1 MNWPCVACFR
11 VDSMKRIWKFLNWAA
26 DGFFSPFL
34 SFFSQ
39 LGAICMLFFS
49 ALAWLVRPPFRWRNY
64 LTAMDFVGVGS
75 LGIVALVASFTGAA
89 FSLQTVYTFK
99 MFQAEAYIGVTVALS
114 LSRELAP
121 VLTAL
126 MVTARAGSAMATE
139 LGSMRITEQI
149 DALHTMAVSPV
160 QYLVTP
166 RIMAGLVMVPLLTM
180 VFNLIGIMGAAFVA
194 VSIMG
199 VDEGPFWHHIYWFID
214 ARDVLEGLIK
224 ATVFG
229 LVFSTIS
236 CYQGFFAD
244 GGAAGVG
251 RATTRAVVW
260 SSVSILF
267 FDVVLTDVLL
277 LVFS

>member
-1 MNWPCVACFR
+1 MRRLWNL
-11 VDSMKRIWKFLNWAA
+11 LNRAA
-26 DGFFSPFL
+26 DAFFAPVVTFFHEVGSIFLLFL
-34 SFFSQ
+34 SA
-39 LGAICMLFFS
+39 LTWLF
-49 ALAWLVRPPFRWRNY
+49 RRPFRWRNY
-64 LTAMDFVGVGS
+64 ATAMDFVGIGS

-99 MFQAEAYIGVTVALS
+99 MFQAEAFIGVTVALS

-166 RIMAGLVMVPLLTM
+166 RIVAGVIMVPLLTM
-180 VFNLIGIMGAAFVA
+180 VFIIVGILGATFVA
-194 VSIMG
+194 VTLMG
-199 VDEGPFWHHIYWFID
+199 VDEGPYWHNIEWFID
-214 ARDVLEGLIK
+214 ARDILEGLIK

-229 LVFSTIS
+229 VVFSTVS
-236 CYQGFFAD
+236 CYQGYFAD

-277 LVFS
+277 LVLH

>member
-1 MNWPCVACFR
+1 MGSLWR
-11 VDSMKRIWKFLNWAA
+11 FLNRSA
-26 DGFFSPFL
+26 DGFFAPFL
-34 SFFSQ
+34 AFFTHV
-39 LGAICMLFFS
+39 GRIAELF
-49 ALAWLVRPPFRWRNY
+49 LASVFWLVRPPFRWRNFVS
-64 LTAMDFVGVGS
+64 AMDFVGIGS

-99 MFQAEAYIGVTVALS
+99 MFQAEAFIGVTVALT

-166 RIMAGLVMVPLLTM
+166 RILAGVLMMPLLTM
-180 VFNLIGIMGAAFVA
+180 VFILVGIGGATFVA
-194 VSIMG
+194 VTLMG
-199 VDEGPFWHHIYWFID
+199 VDEGPFWHNIEWFID
-214 ARDVLEGLIK
+214 ARDILEGLIK

-229 LVFSTIS
+229 LVFSTVS

-267 FDVVLTDVLL
+267 FDVLLTDVLL
-277 LVFS
+277 LLLG

>member
-1 MNWPCVACFR
+1 MWR
-11 VDSMKRIWKFLNWAA
+11 TLWHFLNRLANA
-26 DGFFSPFL
+26 VFDPFL
-34 SFFSQ
+34 NFFTQ
-39 LGAICMLFFS
+39 VGNVCLLLFS
-49 ALAWLVRPPFRWRNY
+49 ALLWLFRPPWRWRNFVSS
-64 LTAMDFVGVGS
+64 MDFVGIGS

-99 MFQAEAYIGVTVALS
+99 MFQADAFIGVTVALS

-121 VLTAL
+121 VLTAI

-149 DALHTMAVSPV
+149 DALYTMAVSPV

-166 RIMAGLVMVPLLTM
+166 RIIAGVVMVPLLTM
-180 VFNLIGIMGAAFVA
+180 VFNLVGIWGAFFVA
-194 VSIMG
+194 VTLMG
-199 VDEGPFWHHIYWFID
+199 VDEGPFWNNIYWFID
-214 ARDVLEGLIK
+214 ARDVIEGLIK

-236 CYQGFFAD
+236 CYQGFYAD

-267 FDVVLTDVLL
+267 FDVVLTDIL
-277 LVFS
+277 LVIFG

>member
-1 MNWPCVACFR
+1 MGSLWR
-11 VDSMKRIWKFLNWAA
+11 LLNRAA
-26 DGFFSPFL
+26 DGFFAPFL
-34 SFFSQ
+34 AFFTQ
-39 LGAICMLFFS
+39 VGNICMLLMSSLF
-49 ALAWLVRPPFRWRNY
+49 WLFRRPFRWRKFVS
-64 LTAMDFVGVGS
+64 AMDFIGIGS
-75 LGIVALVASFTGAA
+75 LGIVVLVASFTGAA

-99 MFQAEAYIGVTVALS
+99 MFQAEAFIGVTVALS

-126 MVTARAGSAMATE
+126 MVTARAGSSMATE

-149 DALHTMAVSPV
+149 DALNTMAVSPV

-166 RIMAGLVMVPLLTM
+166 RIVAGVLMVPLLTM
-180 VFNLIGIMGAAFVA
+180 VFILVGIGGASFVA
-194 VSIMG
+194 VTLMG
-199 VDEGPFWHHIYWFID
+199 VDEGPFWHNIEWFID
-214 ARDVLEGLIK
+214 ARDILEGLIK

-229 LVFSTIS
+229 LVFSTVS
-236 CYQGFFAD
+236 CYQGFYAD

-267 FDVVLTDVLL
+267 FDVLLTDILL
-277 LVFS
+277 LVFH

>member
-1 MNWPCVACFR
+1 MRRLWNL
-11 VDSMKRIWKFLNWAA
+11 LNRAA
-26 DGFFSPFL
+26 DGFFAPGLAFFTEVGNISLLFL
-34 SFFSQ
+34 SA
-39 LGAICMLFFS
+39 LLWLF
-49 ALAWLVRPPFRWRNY
+49 RRPFRWRNY
-64 LTAMDFVGVGS
+64 VTAMDFVGIGS
-75 LGIVALVASFTGAA
+75 LGIVVLVASFTGAA

-114 LSRELAP
+114 LARELAP

-166 RIMAGLVMVPLLTM
+166 RILAGVLMVPLLTM
-180 VFNLIGIMGAAFVA
+180 VFIIVGIMGATFVA
-194 VSIMG
+194 VNIGG
-199 VDEGPFWHHIYWFID
+199 VDEGPYWHHIEWFID
-214 ARDVLEGLIK
+214 ARDILEGLIK

-236 CYQGFFAD
+236 CYQGFYAD

-267 FDVVLTDVLL
+267 FDVVLTDILQ
-277 LVFS
+277 LVFH

>member
-1 MNWPCVACFR
+1 MRRLWNL
-11 VDSMKRIWKFLNWAA
+11 LNRAA
-26 DGFFSPFL
+26 DAFFAPGLAFFSEVGNISMLFL
-34 SFFSQ
+34 SSMFW
-39 LGAICMLFFS
+39 LF
-49 ALAWLVRPPFRWRNY
+49 RRPFRWRNY
-64 LTAMDFVGVGS
+64 VSAMDFVGIGS

-99 MFQAEAYIGVTVALS
+99 MFQAEAFIGVTVALS

-166 RIMAGLVMVPLLTM
+166 RIVAGVLMVPLLTM
-180 VFNLIGIMGAAFVA
+180 VFIIVGILGATFVA
-194 VSIMG
+194 VNLGG
-199 VDEGPFWHHIYWFID
+199 VDEGPYWHNIEWFID
-214 ARDVLEGLIK
+214 ARDILEGLIK

-236 CYQGFFAD
+236 CYQGFYAD

-267 FDVVLTDVLL
+267 FDVALTDILL
-277 LVFS
+277 LVFH

>member
-1 MNWPCVACFR
+1 MRRLWNL
-11 VDSMKRIWKFLNWAA
+11 LNRAA
-26 DGFFSPFL
+26 DAFFAPGLAFFTEVGNIFMLFL
-34 SFFSQ
+34 SA
-39 LGAICMLFFS
+39 LVWLF
-49 ALAWLVRPPFRWRNY
+49 RRPFRWRNY
-64 LTAMDFVGVGS
+64 VTAMDFVGIGS
-75 LGIVALVASFTGAA
+75 LGIVVLVASFTGAA

-99 MFQAEAYIGVTVALS
+99 MFQAEAFIGVTVALS

-126 MVTARAGSAMATE
+126 MVTARAGSAIATE

-166 RIMAGLVMVPLLTM
+166 RIVAGVLMVPLLTM
-180 VFNLIGIMGAAFVA
+180 VFIIVGIMGATFVA
-194 VSIMG
+194 VNIGG
-199 VDEGPFWHHIYWFID
+199 VDEGPYWHHIEWFID
-214 ARDVLEGLIK
+214 ARDILEGLIK

-236 CYQGFFAD
+236 CYQGFYAD

-267 FDVVLTDVLL
+267 FDVVLTDILL
-277 LVFS
+277 LVFH